1 LSEIKN
7 YKGKVDYIHIDNK
20 SQKTIFMLHGY
31 GANMRDLAPLAG
43 LNPDLRKYN
52 WIFPDGLIKV
62 PLGPYMSGRAWFPIN
77 MEELNRA
84 MMAGD
89 FESLFADHIP
99 EGLEEAAK
107 TLKEMILDLGGE
119 DYLIGGF
126 SQGSMMANALTFFEN
141 LNPKA
146 LILLSSTLVA
156 KKRMTE
162 RLEKSAWRGP
172 IFQSHGTG
180 DPVLPVSMARAL
192 TALIRE
198 SERQVTSIEFN
209 GGHETPPVVMQQL
222 NEFLKKNNQ
231 SER

>member
-1 LSEIKN
+1 
-7 YKGKVDYIHIDNK
+7 
-20 SQKTIFMLHGY
+20 MLHGY

-43 LNPDLRKYN
+43 LIPDLRKYN
-52 WIFPDGLIKV
+52 WIFPDGLMKV

-126 SQGSMMANALTFFEN
+126 SQGSMMANALTFLED

-156 KKRMTE
+156 KKRMAE
-162 RLEKSAWRGP
+162 RLEKSEWRGP

-198 SERQVTSIEFN
+198 SDRQVTSIEFN
-209 GGHETPPVVMQQL
+209 GGHEIPPVVMQQL